1 MKSEE
6 YWNDAA
12 LRREIAV
19 QTGTNYTGEEILKLY
34 DEALSDIDTEI
45 QKIKINFQ
53 KRFGIDNETAEY
65 FLTQAQQEDNLKTL
79 IKSLE
84 YAPDEQARQ
93 DILAYIR
100 RDGLSVRAYAARKER
115 YEAVKAVIYARI
127 KKVAVKEIEKLSERL
142 QAVYKESY
150 YGVIDD
156 AAKQFDVG
164 INFAILNENAINAAV
179 STKWHGKQFSQRIWD
194 NTDRLATTAQNLVV
208 KSFMSGEAWSKTA
221 DKLATTFQVE
231 KYNATRLVHTE
242 ASHIHAMA
250 DLKAYE
256 DIGAEQ
262 YRYLATLDYRTCERC
277 QQWDNMVLPLSE
289 AREGYNYP
297 VLHPLC
303 RCTTTIA
310 VDLKNRRARDPLTGK
325 NDIVDG
331 SVTYQEWH
339 NSLSDEQKEALKL
352 AKRKDSN
359 KTSDK
364 LQHAKYVKVLG
375 TKEVPRSFDKWQEL
389 KYNDSEKYNELKSLY
404 RSKIAVANS
413 EKRGIIEMKRKKND
427 NKSETMPKKQLQKII
442 KRFKKLGGT
451 IQMSE
456 ETDKYLDSKFA
467 EAITYDAHTILLR
480 QKPSRASVFEELIH
494 SAQYGT
500 GKNDGSYISR
510 LKCEIEAQEK
520 LLRYQKAYGLTKIE
534 VEQTEKALN
543 DYKNELKLYY
553 EKGGV

>member
-231 KYNATRLVHTE
+231 KYNATRLIHTE
-242 ASHIHAMA
+242 SSHIHAMA

-331 SVTYQEWH
+331 SVTYQEWY

-352 AKRKDSN
+352 SKRKDSN

-520 LLRYQKAYGLTKIE
+520 LLRYQKAYRLTKIE

-553 EKGGV
+553 KKGGV

>member
-331 SVTYQEWH
+331 SVTYQEWY

-352 AKRKDSN
+352 SKRKDSN